1 MRTIL
6 TIWAASAIW
15 CCAQAADQYVY
26 VREGAVACQPRDLP
40 SVGVRLDTGDVV
52 LGLHGADPA
61 MRAACGWLPVVR
73 DPAPADG
80 MRIASQDWVVE
91 DGTARLVRTY
101 EPIPPTPYRVSKLAL
116 IEVLDASDLLP
127 AFVEWLDS
135 DPAVKIRWDA
145 AVVLTSEATIPMVQ
159 AALATLPEA
168 LGITMDQI
176 DALVQSA
183 AEAGQ

>member
-15 CCAQAADQYVY
+15 CCAHAADQYVF
-26 VREGAVACQPRDLP
+26 VRDGAVACQPRDLP

-61 MRAACGWLPVVR
+61 LRAACGWLPVVE
-73 DPAPADG
+73 DPAPTAGVRVASSAWLVADG
-80 MRIASQDWVVE
+80 V
-91 DGTARLVRTY
+91 ARLAKTY

-116 IEVLDASDLLP
+116 IEALDASDLLP
-127 AFVEWLDS
+127 AFVAWLDS
-135 DPAVKIRWDA
+135 DPALKIRWDA